1 MADTVPDDLDALRQ
15 AALQTTKSAVAAE
28 PVNEDVQ
35 QTAAA
40 DTLMTGTSPL
50 PVQATTESEDMETA

>member
-1 MADTVPDDLDALRQ
+1 MPDDLDALRQ

-28 PVNEDVQ
+28 PVTQDTQ
-35 QTAAA
+35 QLTA